1 MSGAATRGAP
11 TGQPAMFNNS
21 LFNAAPEAQAMP
33 QYVQQPS
40 AEGSQPDFIG
50 RNIKLFS
57 GKFMQP
63 KYGPLKKFSPTMA
76 IPDWAKAMPTAPA
89 AQFSNPLFSSAPNPY
104 ITAPQSVM
112 QPSSAAAP
120 AKGVK

>member
-1 MSGAATRGAP
+1 
-11 TGQPAMFNNS
+11 MFNNS
-21 LFNAAPEAQAMP
+21 LFNSTGSGYGMP

-63 KYGPLKKFSPTMA
+63 KYGPLKEFSPTMA
-76 IPDWAKAMPTAPA
+76 IPEWAKAMPSAPA
-89 AQFSNPLFSSAPNPY
+89 AQFSNPLFSSSSNPY
-104 ITAPQSVM
+104 IAAPQSVM
-112 QPSSAAAP
+112 QPSSAAPP
-120 AKGVK
+120 AKFNGVK

>member
-1 MSGAATRGAP
+1 
-11 TGQPAMFNNS
+11 MFHNP
-21 LFNAAPEAQAMP
+21 LFNSSQGMQAMP

-40 AEGSQPDFIG
+40 SHRPAMTLPGTNISIVNGKLVFGQPTA
-50 RNIKLFS
+50 NT
-57 GKFMQP
+57 Q
-63 KYGPLKKFSPTMA
+63 TMA

-104 ITAPQSVM
+104 IAPQAVM
-112 QPSSAAAP
+112 QPAGAPP